1 MVNSHNNGLLL
12 FCFFCSKLQH
22 VTGVRLVS
30 GNLQL
35 LLLYLH
41 NGNGIML
48 ELWESGGKLEN
59 ARALARQV
67 AEVSKVSLFKKCL

>member
-1 MVNSHNNGLLL
+1 M
-12 FCFFCSKLQH
+12 
-22 VTGVRLVS
+22 VS